1 MADWNKRLLLARRE
15 TTYGTSAAPT
25 GADAILVSDL
35 EVKPLEVDLKDRE
48 LIIPYFGNTE
58 KVVSMRMVEVTFSV
72 ELAGSGTA
80 GTAPRYGSC
89 LRACAMNETI
99 VATTSVTYA
108 PVSELIDSVTLDFY
122 ADGTR
127 HLITGA
133 RGTWSME
140 GEVGEIPKIEF
151 EFTGIY
157 NAPGALVT
165 PSATFAAQADPVVMN
180 SENTTAVE
188 VHGFAARLESF
199 SLELSNEVVYR
210 QLAGATREVRITNRK
225 PEGEVQIEAPAIGT
239 YDYFAAVSAQTLG
252 TMEFQHGQVAGNIV
266 TFAAPAV
273 NLGSPSYEDSDGV
286 LMLSLP
292 FMPNPTTGGNNEFT
306 LAYT

>member
-1 MADWNKRLLLARRE
+1 MADWNKRLLLAKIE
-15 TTYGTSAAPT
+15 STYGTSSTPT
-25 GADAILVSDL
+25 GAEAILVSDL

-72 ELAGSGTA
+72 ELAGSGAA
-80 GTAPRYGSC
+80 GTAPKYGAC
-89 LRACAMNETI
+89 LQACGLNETI

-108 PVSELIDSVTLDFY
+108 PVSSAIKSVTLDFY

-127 HLITGA
+127 HLVTGA

-151 EFTGIY
+151 EFTGLY
-157 NAPGALVT
+157 TAPGALST
-165 PSATFAAQADPVVMN
+165 PSATFTDQADPVVMN

-225 PEGEVQIEAPAIGT
+225 PEGEVQIETPAIGSK
-239 YDYFAAVSAQTLG
+239 DYFAAVSGQTLG
-252 TMEFQHGQVAGNIV
+252 TMEFQHGQVAGNII

-286 LMLSLP
+286 MMLSLP
-292 FMPNPTTGGNNEFT
+292 FMPNPTTGNDEFT
-306 LAYT
+306 LVYT

>member
-1 MADWNKRLLLARRE
+1 MADWNKRLLLAKIE
-15 TTYGTSAAPT
+15 STYGTSSTPT
-25 GADAILVSDL
+25 GAEAILVSDL

-72 ELAGSGTA
+72 ELAGSGAA
-80 GTAPRYGSC
+80 GTPPKYGAC
-89 LRACAMNETI
+89 LQACGLNETI

-108 PVSELIDSVTLDFY
+108 PVSSAIKSVTLDFY

-151 EFTGIY
+151 EFTGLY
-157 NAPGALVT
+157 TPPGALST
-165 PSATFAAQADPVVMN
+165 PSATFAGQADPVVMN

-225 PEGEVQIEAPAIGT
+225 PEGEVQIETPAIGSK
-239 YDYFAAVSAQTLG
+239 DYFAAVSGQTLG
-252 TMEFQHGQVAGNIV
+252 TMEFQHGQVAGNII

-286 LMLSLP
+286 MMLSLP
-292 FMPNPTTGGNNEFT
+292 FMPNPTTGNDEFT
-306 LAYT
+306 LVYT